1 QPGRRVLAALFAP
14 LNSAIVPAGRQCYT
28 PSVTRAKDR
37 ALIFGGAMAES
48 RPNDLPPKLKAV
60 LIRLGKTKQL
70 NVTQAVKL
78 PYLVDV
84 VATHILGRKITEG
97 HHKAW
102 DHGVVTREVWHYLN
116 KCVDSPVFHLESV
129 PLSEERRVVIDV
141 DEPAVLS
148 PEEQAVVDFVAH
160 ELVLRAGELGRL
172 TKLMNPGIPSWGQ
185 RDYAASVGE
194 DAFERLSP
202 EYREMAEHV
211 ASLTLDQLRS
221 SSVPVEDLEDA
232 IA

>member
-1 QPGRRVLAALFAP
+1 
-14 LNSAIVPAGRQCYT
+14 
-28 PSVTRAKDR
+28 
-37 ALIFGGAMAES
+37 MAES
-48 RPNDLPPKLKAV
+48 KLSDLPPKLKAV
-60 LIRLGKTKQL
+60 LIRLGKAKQL

-116 KCVDSPVFHLESV
+116 KCYDSPVFHLAPV
-129 PLSEERRVVIDV
+129 PLSEERQVVIDV
-141 DEPAVLS
+141 DEPPTLS
-148 PEEQAVVDFVAH
+148 LEEQAVVDFVAH

-202 EYREMAEHV
+202 EYRDMAEHV
-211 ASLTLDQLRS
+211 ASLTLDQVRS
-221 SSVPVEDLEDA
+221 SSVLVENLEDA